1 MKDATGPCTACER
14 IASIEAMLDTLAE
27 RITRRNQGTSC
38 PWLVSLLPGRP
49 LPWHRGQLPPCGGA
63 GPSA

>member
-27 RITRRNQGTSC
+27 RIDQGNHPNQRGTYHAEQQTI
-38 PWLVSLLPGRP
+38 LDL
-49 LPWHRGQLPPCGGA
+49 
-63 GPSA
+63 

>member
-27 RITRRNQGTSC
+27 RIDQDNHPNQ
-38 PWLVSLLPGRP
+38 
-49 LPWHRGQLPPCGGA
+49 RGIYHGEQQKRLA
-63 GPSA
+63 LRQR